1 MLPPF
6 SESDPWLPDLTGLL
20 VLPQDIRLS
29 GLALAAG
36 GTAIA
41 HAWPLPSGGSLRSIT
56 KGMGRKRQTGFL
68 AGRLCAC
75 RSLSEMNIAAAFPLP
90 VRDRMPVWPFGVLG
104 SISHCAS
111 LAVAMTAPASRYRV
125 LGVDVETVIDPATA
139 LSIQHSICSD
149 DELTVAES
157 IIPDR
162 AHALTL
168 IFSAKEALY
177 KALYPLVGRY
187 KDFHAAQVTGCCAG
201 TLLLRLTEDWN
212 AQWRSGTHVQVRFAW
227 PGHEVL
233 TAVWLPVVTNR
244 PGC

>member
-6 SESDPWLPDLTGLL
+6 SESYPWLPDLAGLL
-20 VLPQDIRLS
+20 ALPQDIRLS

-36 GTAIA
+36 GTSIA
-41 HAWPLPSGGSLRSIT
+41 HAWPLLSGGSLRGIT
-56 KGMGRKRQTGFL
+56 KDMGRKRQTGFL

-75 RSLSEMNIAAAFPLP
+75 RSLSEMNIAAGFPLP

-111 LAVAMTAPASRYRV
+111 LAVAMTAPASGYRAV
-125 LGVDVETVIDPATA
+125 GIDVETVIDPATA
-139 LSIQHSICSD
+139 LDIQHNICSD
-149 DELTVAES
+149 DELTVPEN

-162 AHALTL
+162 ARALTL

-212 AQWRSGTHVQVRFAW
+212 TQWRSGTHVQVKFAW
-227 PGHEVL
+227 PGNEVL
-233 TAVWLPVVTNR
+233 TAVWLPVVKNNR
-244 PGC
+244 GC